1 MKHLL
6 VLALLSAALF
16 LGAAEKN
23 LLPAKFSVYG
33 KKSANSETVI
43 QKNGQIDCFVKNK
56 ALKGEN
62 LSGVVY
68 YVNFATPIKGSLTFG
83 AESKAE
89 KVTGNA
95 PNNYCVYLDLTFTD
109 KTRLFGQI
117 ASFKTGTHDWEKAS
131 KTIKLAKPV
140 KSISYYV
147 LFRNVE
153 GKASF
158 RNAFLYI
165 K

>member
-1 MKHLL
+1 MKQLL

-23 LLPAKFSVYG
+23 LLPEKFAAYG
-33 KKSANSETVI
+33 KKSENSETVI
-43 QKNGQIDCFVKNK
+43 QKNGQVDCFIKNK
-56 ALKGEN
+56 ALKGKN
-62 LSGVVY
+62 YTGVVY
-68 YVNFATPIKGSLTFG
+68 SVKFAAPVQGNLTFG

-89 KVTGNA
+89 KVTGLA
-95 PNNYCVYLDLTFTD
+95 PNNYCVYLDLTYTD
-109 KTRLFGQI
+109 GTRLYGQLV
-117 ASFKTGTHDWEKAS
+117 AFKTGTHDWEKVS

-140 KSISYYV
+140 KAISYYV
-147 LFRNVE
+147 LFRNME

-158 RNAFLYI
+158 RNAFLYN

>member
-1 MKHLL
+1 MAGLRPTRRASAIASSSSRRMISSAP
-6 VLALLSAALF
+6 VSPASRAVTYRTWLSD
-16 LGAAEKN
+16 E
-23 LLPAKFSVYG
+23 AKWRYAPSAQSRRTRSSVV
-33 KKSANSETVI
+33 S
-43 QKNGQIDCFVKNK
+43 
-56 ALKGEN
+56 
-62 LSGVVY
+62 
-68 YVNFATPIKGSLTFG
+68 SLTFG

-158 RNAFLYI
+158 RNAFLYN